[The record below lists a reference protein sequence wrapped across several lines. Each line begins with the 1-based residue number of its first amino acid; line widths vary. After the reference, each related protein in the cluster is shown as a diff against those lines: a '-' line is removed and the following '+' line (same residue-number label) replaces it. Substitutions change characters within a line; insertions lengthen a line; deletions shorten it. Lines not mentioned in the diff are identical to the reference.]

1 MRNGNVERTVDRM
14 VERTVERVEEL
25 KVPYQFDSSPL
36 PAHPPDDREIG
47 PMPKNLNVYQQIL
60 WLIESMAD
68 PRAHGGVTANAA
80 PLAAKVASKLN
91 AQQREHCV
99 MMHVM
104 KLAREHLEEI
114 ERGR

>member
-1 MRNGNVERTVDRM
+1 MRGEANAERR
-14 VERTVERVEEL
+14 VERTVERGEEL

-80 PLAAKVASKLN
+80 PLARDRAAAVNMICA
-91 AQQREHCV
+91 
-99 MMHVM
+99 
-104 KLAREHLEEI
+104 
-114 ERGR
+114 

>member
-14 VERTVERVEEL
+14 VERTV
-25 KVPYQFDSSPL
+25 SSPL

-104 KLAREHLEEI
+104 KLAREHLEAI
-114 ERGR
+114 ERGRGLQRHVTGLTVWL

>member
-60 WLIESMAD
+60 WLIESMAIRGRMRRD
-68 PRAHGGVTANAA
+68 ANAA

-91 AQQREHCV
+91 AQQRNT
-99 MMHVM
+99 
-104 KLAREHLEEI
+104 AS
-114 ERGR
+114 